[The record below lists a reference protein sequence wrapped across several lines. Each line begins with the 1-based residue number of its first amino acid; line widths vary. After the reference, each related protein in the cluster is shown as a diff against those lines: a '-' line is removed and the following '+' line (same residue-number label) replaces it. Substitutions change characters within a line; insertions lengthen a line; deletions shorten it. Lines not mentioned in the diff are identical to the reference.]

1 MKIDFEGINK
11 SDVDELL
18 TADKYEM
25 LNEEL
30 IDVDMQCANE
40 KDTPVEMQQNLTSQN
55 LSKAMDLVDE
65 IRKIFYAN
73 GNNPIL
79 TAKTSQNN
87 VYPQSFE
94 EFQQI
99 IYT

>member
-40 KDTPVEMQQNLTSQN
+40 KDIPVEMQQNLTSQN

-79 TAKTSQNN
+79 TAKCK
-87 VYPQSFE
+87 F
-94 EFQQI
+94 I
-99 IYT
+99 